1 MNEPDPST
9 TAPQTPASPPPA
21 KKAGGWNPMRLLA
34 IGLLAFAFA
43 AFTGRLDLASVVSA
57 TRGLVAP
64 TPAARTTSSTRA
76 TDPAAVA
83 AIKDVIQRANQ
94 AQAQAFARSDDTLM
108 RDTATDSYYQ
118 ELVQTNRDLA
128 NGGVSSIA
136 LANITWGDI
145 SVSGTT
151 AEATTFET
159 WRSSYTDGSTDQRTD
174 RNEYTLVQQS
184 GAWKIAADAQP
195 DSRVIEPG
203 TGTAPSVTQPG
214 TPAAV
219 LSRSSNW
226 SGYAA
231 TGSLVTSVTGSWIVP
246 TVSST
251 SAGADATWVGI
262 GGLTGRDLIQAGT
275 QAMVSANGTVEYSAW
290 TEMLPQSSRTVPL
303 EVRAGDAV
311 TVTLTQQSGTNWL
324 ITINNDTTKE
334 NYSVT
339 MQYSSSNSSAEWI
352 QEAPSA
358 GRGIVP
364 LDQFGTLRFTA
375 GSAVVNG
382 KSQSLADL
390 GARAITMING
400 AGQAIAQPSVLG
412 SDGSSF
418 TVTRT
423 DAPSTT
429 TGGRRGRP

>member
-1 MNEPDPST
+1 MRMYDSDPAT
-9 TAPQTPASPPPA
+9 TAPLTPTPPPPP
-21 KKAGGWNPMRLLA
+21 KKTGGQGAMRLLA
-34 IGLLAFAFA
+34 IGVLAFAFA
-43 AFTGRLDLASVVSA
+43 VFTGRLDLAGVVSSA
-57 TRGLVAP
+57 RGLVAP
-64 TPAARTTSSTRA
+64 TPAARTTTTTTTNTTGTA
-76 TDPAAVA
+76 TVA
-83 AIKDVIQRANQ
+83 AIKDVIERANH
-94 AQAQAFARSDDTLM
+94 AQARAFAKSDDTLM

-145 SVSGTT
+145 SVSGR
-151 AEATTFET
+151 AAQATTFET
-159 WRSSYTDGSTDQRTD
+159 WRSSYTDGSADQRTD

-184 GAWKIAADAQP
+184 GAWKISADAQP

-231 TGSLVTSVTGSWIVP
+231 TGGVVTSVTGSWIVP

-303 EVRAGDAV
+303 
-311 TVTLTQQSGTNWL
+311 
-324 ITINNDTTKE
+324 
-334 NYSVT
+334 
-339 MQYSSSNSSAEWI
+339 
-352 QEAPSA
+352 
-358 GRGIVP
+358 
-364 LDQFGTLRFTA
+364 
-375 GSAVVNG
+375 
-382 KSQSLADL
+382 
-390 GARAITMING
+390 
-400 AGQAIAQPSVLG
+400 
-412 SDGSSF
+412 
-418 TVTRT
+418 
-423 DAPSTT
+423 
-429 TGGRRGRP
+429 